1 MAAYEA
7 DVESDMSAIHRID
20 DIYALPAERV
30 FRLARRLAH
39 YPGCVRSALA
49 DSRRAQEGPGRPG
62 DGVDWVAPDRE
73 SIRRSAL
80 GDVLSC

>member
-7 DVESDMSAIHRID
+7 DLESDLSAIHRID
-20 DIYALPAERV
+20 DMYVLPADRV

-49 DSRRAQEGPGRPG
+49 NTRKPQEGPRRPG
-62 DGVDWVAPDRE
+62 DAVDWVAPDRE